1 LQKYAVNIAGAK
13 AAGGAIY
20 PVIDKWSNGYL
31 VKAVYSGSLSKG
43 TAVNLG
49 TDADIFISM
58 SSNTPGTLSDLYN
71 TLFNAVNKSIYP
83 ARKQNVSIGTT
94 VNGYKLDLVPARRQS
109 QNGNIHSLFKSKSN
123 TWIQTNI
130 TTHINY
136 VTNSNRTNEI
146 KLTKIWSRLHGLD
159 FPSLYL
165 ELAVIDSLKNAKVN
179 DLENNFGKVIIYLR
193 DEFAGKRFVDPAN
206 TNNVISDDLSL
217 AQKQSIANKAD
228 LSARQRNWNQVVW

>member
-1 LQKYAVNIAGAK
+1 
-13 AAGGAIY
+13 
-20 PVIDKWSNGYL
+20 
-31 VKAVYSGSLSKG
+31 
-43 TAVNLG
+43 
-49 TDADIFISM
+49 
-58 SSNTPGTLSDLYN
+58 
-71 TLFNAVNKSIYP
+71 
-83 ARKQNVSIGTT
+83 
-94 VNGYKLDLVPARRQS
+94 
-109 QNGNIHSLFKSKSN
+109 
-123 TWIQTNI
+123 
-130 TTHINY
+130 
-136 VTNSNRTNEI
+136 
-146 KLTKIWSRLHGLD
+146 LD